1 MLTLS
6 AVSLRLF
13 LEPLCS
19 AALLILVLVALADV
33 AAAVDVASDE
43 VVEFALRISES
54 FPDLL

>member
-6 AVSLRLF
+6 AVSF
-13 LEPLCS
+13 TQFMEPLCC
-19 AALLILVLVALADV
+19 AVLLILVLVALADV

-43 VVEFALRISES
+43 VVELAWLISES

>member
-6 AVSLRLF
+6 AVSLRLII
-13 LEPLCS
+13 EPLCC
-19 AALLILVLVALADV
+19 AVLLILVLVALADV

-43 VVEFALRISES
+43 VVELAWLISES